1 MQGEK
6 MTIEER
12 YELSCYQELT
22 KLDESKNIW
31 LVRHNGSGI
40 IYIKKELQWFNQDI
54 YMRLKNANLP
64 NIPRIML
71 CICDDSVLT
80 VIEEYIHGLTLD
92 QLMEQNGIFSEEKTA
107 NIALAICDILDVLH
121 ASQPPIV
128 HRDIKPSN
136 IMISNDGVIKLIDF
150 NAAKEFNQ
158 THSEDTRLMGTKK
171 FAAPEQYG
179 FGQSD
184 PRTDIYALGVT
195 IYYLLT
201 KDYPDSGQYSGKLNP
216 IIQKCIHLDK
226 TERYQDISQ
235 LRNELIAFAH
245 KNISTEIPW
254 SSKNHTKRN
263 ISTKQLYPCHEK
275 LPVGFRTGTNWK
287 IITATLGYL
296 LIFWLCSTLTVTGS
310 KGIRLSG
317 FPLFLNRLGSF
328 LMLMGTIFFLGN
340 YCHIRNRL
348 PLMNRSKLLHLLL
361 TIIYLFIYYILILS
375 LITILGGA

>member
-1 MQGEK
+1 

-22 KLDESKNIW
+22 KLDDSKNIW
-31 LVRHNGSGI
+31 LVRHNESGM
-40 IYIKKELQWFNQDI
+40 IYIKKELQWFNRDI
-54 YMRLKNANLP
+54 YRRLQNADLP
-64 NIPRIML
+64 NIPKIKL
-71 CICDDSVLT
+71 CICEESVLT
-80 VIEEYIHGLTLD
+80 VIEEYIHGMTLE
-92 QLMEQNGIFSEEKTA
+92 QFMEQNGIFSEEKA
-107 NIALAICDILDVLH
+107 VNIALAICDILEPLH
-121 ASQPPIV
+121 TSQPPIV

-136 IMISNDGVIKLIDF
+136 IMISNDGIIKLIDF
-150 NAAKEFNQ
+150 NAAKEFNL

-201 KDYPDSGQYSGKLNP
+201 KNYPDSGGYYGKLNP

-226 TERYQDISQ
+226 TERYQDIGQ
-235 LRNELIAFAH
+235 LRKELIAFAH
-245 KNISTEIPW
+245 QNSSTEMPS
-254 SSKNHTKRN
+254 SSKNHVKHN
-263 ISTKQLYPCHEK
+263 LFTKQLYPCHEK

-287 IITATLGYL
+287 IITATPGYL

-310 KGIRLSG
+310 KGIPLSG
-317 FPLFLNRLGSF
+317 FPLFVNRLGSF
-328 LMLMGTIFFLGN
+328 LMLMGTIFFIGN

-348 PLMNRSKLLHLLL
+348 PLINRSRLLHLVFS
-361 TIIYLFIYYILILS
+361 IIYLLIYYILILS
-375 LITILGGA
+375 LVTLLGGA